1 MGFEFVV
8 FFFVVVQFGTAGSS
22 SCSSPG
28 LGGLRSEDLSYPMY
42 GAGRGAVEKQKK
54 SFFGAMVCASILSMK
69 WYRK

>member
-42 GAGRGAVEKQKK
+42 GAGRGAVEEQKK
-54 SFFGAMVCASILSMK
+54 KFLWRYGLRLDFIDEVV
-69 WYRK
+69 